1 MMSGIQLARR
11 ARSFQPLARRL
22 RTQAQSYDYVSREE
36 VDDPLVRSAG
46 LATPRQLV
54 KYLDE
59 FVIGQENAKK
69 VLSVAVFNH
78 YNRVRANLA
87 ASEDQPDGQ
96 GWNVVNPSD
105 AQLGVTSAQIHPHPK
120 RLTPPHLPLQH
131 RHIHTPFEKSNVLVI
146 GPTGSGKTLL
156 ARTLARVLDVP
167 FSVSDATSF
176 TQAGYVGEDVEM
188 AIQRL
193 VCIVDHRRPTH
204 NRDFMQLQAANW
216 DPARASTGIVYIDEV
231 DKISRKASSTGM
243 EGSRDVGGEGVQ
255 QALLRMMEGSVVTV
269 QGRSSGVEPPL
280 SAAGEGRS
288 RPGTRG
294 QSLAPPRPD
303 TYNIDTSNVLFIL
316 SGAFVGLDTVV
327 KRRVAKGSIG
337 FTATLAP
344 KDDETES
351 AGFPPFFTPNR
362 RSSHHIL
369 DLVEPSGTSYPN
381 STSTN
386 LAPTDLVKY
395 GFIPEFISRLPSITT
410 LSPLTIPDLR
420 RILTDVR
427 GSLVSQYTALF
438 GYSGVEIRFTSAALD
453 QICRKASERGG
464 GARGLRGIMEAL
476 LLEPMY
482 EIPGS
487 TVRYVLVNEEVVLG
501 KKQAM
506 YWSRGE
512 GPAFWAAWA
521 NEEQLVPRQQ
531 V

>member
-1 MMSGIQLARR
+1 MLSRHGVARH
-11 ARSFQPLARRL
+11 ARSLRILTVTRSV
-22 RTQAQSYDYVSREE
+22 RTQPRYEYIPREE
-36 VDDPLVRSAG
+36 PDESSFMKPVG

-54 KYLDE
+54 RYLDE

-87 ASEDQPDGQ
+87 AIEDQEDATN
-96 GWNVVNPSD
+96 WNEINPLDTPS
-105 AQLGVTSAQIHPHPK
+105 GVMSAQIQPHPQ
-120 RLTPPHLPLQH
+120 RVAPPRLPLQS
-131 RHIHTPFEKSNVLVI
+131 RHTFPLFEKSNVLVI

-176 TQAGYVGEDVEM
+176 TQAGYVGEDVDM

-193 VCIVDHRRPTH
+193 
-204 NRDFMQLQAANW
+204 LQAANW
-216 DPARASTGIVYIDEV
+216 DPVRASTGIVYIDEV
-231 DKISRKASSTGM
+231 DKIARKSGGTGI

-255 QALLRMMEGSVVTV
+255 QALLRMMEGSVVTI
-269 QGRSSGVEPPL
+269 QGKSSGALEPPP

-288 RPGTRG
+288 RPGARG
-294 QSLAPPRPD
+294 QGPPPPRPD

-337 FTATLAP
+337 FTANLAP
-344 KDDETES
+344 NDDDS
-351 AGFPPFFTPNR
+351 VSGGLLPFFTPNR
-362 RSSHHIL
+362 RSSQNVL
-369 DLVEPSGTSYPN
+369 DLVEPS
-381 STSTN
+381 
-386 LAPTDLVKY
+386 DLVKY
-395 GFIPEFISRLPSITT
+395 GFIPEFISRLPSLTT
-410 LSPLTIPDLR
+410 LTPLTISDLR
-420 RILTDVR
+420 RILTEVR

-453 QICRKASERGG
+453 QICRKAAERGG
-464 GARGLRGIMEAL
+464 GARGLRGIMETL

-482 EIPGS
+482 EVPA
-487 TVRYVLVNEEVVLG
+487 RYVLIDEDVVLG

-506 YWSRGE
+506 YWTRGE
-512 GPAFWAAWA
+512 SPAFWAAWA
-521 NEEQLVPRQQ
+521 DEEKLVTKKQ